1 VEIKKSKEETVEQ
14 GRGNFLLTTVNFFL
28 NHGRARSFWP
38 LTSGLACCA
47 IEQMSSGG
55 ARFDI
60 ARFGYEVFRAS
71 PRHADLLLV
80 AGTLTNKMAPLMVR
94 LYEQMPAPKWVVA
107 LGNCACSGGP
117 FFDSYNVVKG
127 VDKLIPV
134 DIYVPG
140 CPPRP
145 EALFDALL
153 KLRARVIDPKAVS

>member
-1 VEIKKSKEETVEQ
+1 VEVEK
-14 GRGNFLLTTVNFFL
+14 GSGNFILSTVDYFL
-28 NHGRARSFWP
+28 NQGRARAFWP

-47 IEQMSSGG
+47 IEQMAAGG

-117 FFDSYNVVKG
+117 FIDSYNVVKG
-127 VDKLIPV
+127 VDTVLPV

-153 KLRARVIDPKAVS
+153 QLRAKVINPKVVNASHGR